1 MIPNNT
7 ETVHTHTHTH
17 IHTNKENYRV
27 IFFINKK
34 AKLPKY

>member
-7 ETVHTHTHTH
+7 ETVH
-17 IHTNKENYRV
+17 IHTKKENYRV